1 MPKKIKTI
9 YTCSKCDAQFPKWQG
24 RCTECGAWGTL
35 SAAQVAAKPRQRST
49 GTVPAAKL
57 ETLADVSSGQ
67 ERRMTTSVGEFD
79 RVLGGGVIPGSII
92 LVGGDPG
99 IGKSTLILQI
109 GGRLAESGKSVL
121 YISGEESSG
130 QVKERFGRLGLT
142 TDKLKFLG
150 ETNIDVIDAT
160 IREYWPDLVI
170 LDSIQTIYAE
180 EVDGDPGSVS
190 QVRTAT
196 GRVAELSHESHIPVI
211 VIGHVTKQG
220 NVAGPRTLEHLVD
233 VVLYLEGDQ
242 HHVFRILRGV
252 KNRFGSTSEIG
263 VFDMQPDGLH
273 EVKNPSQVFMSGNT
287 ADNPGSVITAVVEG
301 SRAFLVEVQ
310 ALVSRTNF
318 GYPQRRASGFD
329 LNRLQMLVAVL
340 IKKAGLYLG
349 SQDVHVNVAGGFRVS
364 EPAVDLAVCLA
375 IVSALRNKPVSP
387 GTVVFGE
394 VGLGG
399 EVRPVGQTDQRL
411 KEARKMGLHHIIAPK
426 QKTKPTNGDSV
437 LTVDSVQQAIRE
449 VL

>member
-1 MPKKIKTI
+1 
-9 YTCSKCDAQFPKWQG
+9 
-24 RCTECGAWGTL
+24 
-35 SAAQVAAKPRQRST
+35 
-49 GTVPAAKL
+49 
-57 ETLADVSSGQ
+57 
-67 ERRMTTSVGEFD
+67 MTTSVGEFD